1 MNASVAVVAHRDKR
15 LGSSTPSD
23 LRRALADAGIEDPQW
38 FEVSKSRRAPKAVRQ
53 AVDEGAKVVFAWGG
67 DGMVQR
73 CADAL
78 AGQLADLAII
88 PAGTA
93 NLLATNLGLSKDLD
107 EAVTIGLHGD
117 RRAIDLGKMNGEH
130 FAVMAGAGFDARM
143 IAGASREMKDRIG
156 RLAYVWTGARAL
168 RGEPVATTVDVDG
181 TRWFEGPA
189 SCVLLG
195 NVSTITGGLQ
205 AFDDAAPDD
214 GLLDVGVVTAA
225 SALQWARVMSRM
237 AVGRSDHSPF
247 VSITKARRVDVR
259 MATPMPYE
267 LDGGD
272 RPAARRLKAKVMPG
286 ALTVR
291 VPVASS

>member
-1 MNASVAVVAHRDKR
+1 MSTNVAVVAHRDKR
-15 LGSSTPSD
+15 LGSCTPSD
-23 LRRALADAGIEDPQW
+23 LRRALAEAGIEDPQW
-38 FEVSKSRRAPKAVRQ
+38 FEVPKSKGAPRAVRQ
-53 AVDEGAKVVFAWGG
+53 AVSDGAELVFAWGG

-78 AGQLADLAII
+78 AGQQTDLAII

-93 NLLATNLGLSKDLD
+93 NLLATNLGLPTDLH
-107 EAVTIGLHGD
+107 EAVTTGLQGD

-143 IAGASREMKDRIG
+143 IAGASREMKDRVG

-168 RGEPVATTVDVDG
+168 RGEPVATTIDVDG
-181 TRWFEGPA
+181 VRWFEGPA

-205 AFDDAAPDD
+205 AFDDATPDD

-225 SALQWARVMSRM
+225 SALQWARVMGRM

-247 VSITKARRVDVR
+247 VSMTKARRVDVR
-259 MATPMPYE
+259 MARQMPYE

-272 RPAARRLKAKVMPG
+272 RPAARRLKAKVQPG
-286 ALTVR
+286 ALTIR
-291 VPVASS
+291 VPVAS